1 MTGRALRAN
10 LEGYLFI
17 APWLLA
23 FFIFTAGPMIVAL
36 GLSLTSWDIIGG
48 DPPKFVGIENYVNMA
63 TSPLVMQSLLVTATY
78 VLGTVPMKVFLG
90 LFLALLLVRGL
101 PGTDIFRLIFYL
113 PTITTGVVLALLWQW
128 MYDPQYGLINT
139 ALGWFGIDGPPWLK
153 SPDWAMPA
161 LILMGSIY
169 VGRYMVVFLAGL
181 KGIPREFYEA
191 AQIDGAGGW
200 GQFWNITIPMLSPSI
215 FFNLVMAVIFSFQV
229 FTEAFV
235 LTGGGPVNKTLVYV
249 FLIYREAFNFLHMGY
264 ASALAWV
271 LFSIVLFFTVLQFR
285 LSGWVHYEG
294 GR

>member
-1 MTGRALRAN
+1 MRRALRAN

-17 APWLLA
+17 APWLVA
-23 FFIFTAGPMIVAL
+23 FLCFTAGPMLAAL
-36 GLSLTSWDIIGG
+36 GLSLTTWDIVGG
-48 DPPKFVGIENYVNMA
+48 APPKFVGLENYKNLV
-63 TSPLVMQSLLVTATY
+63 TSPLVAQSLWVTATY
-78 VLGTVPMKVFLG
+78 VLGTVPMKVLLG

-101 PGTDIFRLIFYL
+101 PGTDVFRLIFYL

-139 ALGWFGIDGPPWLK
+139 TIGLFGIDGPPWLK

-181 KGIPREFYEA
+181 KGIPKELYEA

-200 GQFWNITIPMLSPSI
+200 SQFRHITLPMLSPSI

-264 ASALAWV
+264 AAALAWV
-271 LFSIVLFFTVLQFR
+271 LFLIVLFFTILQFR
-285 LSGWVHYEG
+285 FSGWVHYEG

>member
-1 MTGRALRAN
+1 MGAIRRN

-17 APWLLA
+17 GPWLLS
-23 FFIFTAGPMIVAL
+23 FLIFTAGPMLAAL

-48 DPPKFVGIENYVNMA
+48 GLPKVVGLENYVTLA
-63 TSPLVMQSLLVTATY
+63 TSPLVHQSLWVTAYY
-78 VLGTVPMKVFLG
+78 VLGTVPAKVLLG
-90 LFLALLLVRGL
+90 LLLALLLVRDL
-101 PGTDIFRLIFYL
+101 PGSNLFRTVFYL

-128 MYDPQYGLINT
+128 MYDPQYGLINGT
-139 ALGWFGIDGPPWLK
+139 LGMIGIDGPPWLK

-161 LILMGSIY
+161 LILMGAIY

-181 KGIPREFYEA
+181 KGVPKELYEA
-191 AQIDGAGGW
+191 AQIDGANGW
-200 GQFWNITIPMLSPSI
+200 SQFLHVTLPMLSPSL

-235 LTGGGPVNKTLVYV
+235 LTGGGPINKTLVYV

-264 ASALAWV
+264 AAALGWL
-271 LFSIVLFFTVLQFR
+271 LFLIVLFFTILQFR
-285 LSGWVHYEG
+285 FSGWVHYEG